1 MIELCRSEPS
11 DNFKTRR
18 AAIFDLRAKAKIKC
32 SDMRRFG
39 ILFFLF
45 FLLSA
50 QDSMAQDFVGWPN
63 FNSVPDTTKNPET
76 KTQAARPKKKPLPQ
90 NQIVWQAWKD
100 LRMYRYRTGSR
111 YAGRGNWERYIIF
124 ESPRNV
130 HLSEISYGSAK
141 ASDVS
146 LSPSNPVAKIVLLST
161 SASHWKWSASLSS
174 TPKVAEHN

>member
-1 MIELCRSEPS
+1 MIELCRSDSS

-18 AAIFDLRAKAKIKC
+18 AAIFDLRGKAKMKC

-39 ILFFLF
+39 ISFFLF
-45 FLLSA
+45 FLFSA
-50 QDSMAQDFVGWPN
+50 QNSNAQDFMGWPS
-63 FNSVPDTTKNPET
+63 FNSVPDTIKNTET
-76 KTQAARPKKKPLPQ
+76 KTRSTRSKKKPLPQ

-100 LRMYRYRTGSR
+100 LRMYRYRTG
-111 YAGRGNWERYIIF
+111 RGNWERYIIF

-130 HLSEISYGSAK
+130 HLSEISCGSAK

-161 SASHWKWSASLSS
+161 STSHWKWNASLSS

>member
-1 MIELCRSEPS
+1 MIELCRSDSS

-18 AAIFDLRAKAKIKC
+18 AAIFDLRGKAKMKC

-39 ILFFLF
+39 ISFFLF
-45 FLLSA
+45 FLFSA
-50 QDSMAQDFVGWPN
+50 QNSNAQDFVGWPN
-63 FNSVPDTTKNPET
+63 FNSVPDTTKSPQT
-76 KTQAARPKKKPLPQ
+76 KTQAVRSKKKPLPQ

-130 HLSEISYGSAK
+130 HLSEISCGSAK

-161 SASHWKWSASLSS
+161 STSRWKWNASLFS
-174 TPKVAEHN
+174 TRKVPEHN